1 MDYSDPNAVI
11 AMTMNWVLSAYKFFE
26 KQTNDE
32 GKAMQLT
39 DIWWA
44 SMISALIPPFN
55 PGNNKEE

>member
-1 MDYSDPNAVI
+1 MDFSDPNVVI
-11 AMTMNWVLSAYKFFE
+11 AMTMNWVLNAYKFFE
-26 KQTNDE
+26 EQTNDE

-55 PGNNKEE
+55 PGKEE